1 MRDDRNKPYT
11 YKDAGFNRFF
21 RRSIGSNS
29 DTVNLRSIPSGGGRQ
44 LNFDDM
50 QVSGSLGDTLR
61 IGRIPLDGK
70 LGRISILDERD
81 NEVLR
86 LGDLGD
92 E

>member
-1 MRDDRNKPYT
+1 MRDDRNKRYT

-21 RRSIGSNS
+21 RRSIGSSS
-29 DTVNLRSIPSGGGRQ
+29 DTVNLKSIPGGAGRQ

>member
-1 MRDDRNKPYT
+1 MRDNKNGPYT
-11 YKDAGFNRFF
+11 YRDAGFNRFF
-21 RRSIGSNS
+21 RRSLGSDPN
-29 DTVNLRSIPSGGGRQ
+29 TVTLKSIPGGGGRQ
-44 LNFDDM
+44 LKFDDL